1 MCVQQPYPSAS
12 FGLPPFDALVLN
24 HLWFM
29 LLFAGFLTLPPTLE
43 QGCLKLGR
51 QSRFSG
57 LPSGQ
62 GTAFS
67 LLPAAPSHVPRE
79 QLKEAIKLQVRVA
92 GFNKKQK
99 VLAEEM

>member
-43 QGCLKLGR
+43 QGCFKARETVQIFRASLRAGK
-51 QSRFSG
+51 
-57 LPSGQ
+57 
-62 GTAFS
+62 AFS
-67 LLPAAPSHVPRE
+67 LLPAVPSHVPRE